1 MKEMTKAELYDEFE
15 TLLEFDS
22 KENLLKYV
30 FDYFSS
36 DELERLL
43 NHIKEE
49 KAWEIKSLSLRKN
62 SIKN

>member
-15 TLLEFDS
+15 ILLEFDS

-49 KAWEIKSLSLRKN
+49 NEFGFEEEES
-62 SIKN
+62 